1 MASIDDQAP
10 ATPGTPGPS
19 GPRVALRLVTTYD
32 DVTRRVDLQLRGTQG
47 VAVENGVA
55 TPFPSAQLWPVV
67 RELLPPL
74 DLLRAAPTG
83 RPLDGGHAPG
93 PGFVEDC
100 RAMVVL
106 ATVVGDEEHDDHV
119 AVRTWLTTDDELW
132 RITPHPDRTSDVR
145 SAPAG
150 SLAELL
156 VWDVTAAMEALV
168 RVLEG
173 AS

>member
-10 ATPGTPGPS
+10 ATTGTP

-32 DVTRRVDLQLRGTQG
+32 DTTRRIDLQLRGSQG
-47 VAVENGVA
+47 VVVENGVA
-55 TPFPSAQLWPVV
+55 TPFPTDRLWPVV

-74 DLLRAAPTG
+74 DLLRTAPTG
-83 RPLDGGHAPG
+83 RPLDGGQAPG

-100 RAMVVL
+100 RAMAVL
-106 ATVVGDEEHDDHV
+106 ATVVGDDERDEHV

-132 RITPHPDRTSDVR
+132 RVTPHADGTSDVR

-150 SLAELL
+150 SVAELL
-156 VWDVTAAMEALV
+156 IWDVTAAMEALV
-168 RVLEG
+168 RVLET